1 VERADVVVVGAGPA
15 GLAAALVLAEHALG
29 VVVVDE
35 GARPGGQIYRQ
46 PPESF
51 DVRHWLAGRAY
62 AAGRQLLERAQ
73 AAAGIVWRSET
84 TAWGIFDAGA
94 ESPAP
99 TDGSATDGLVVALA
113 GPAGLSRVRARRLL
127 LATGAYDLPVAFPG
141 WTLPGV
147 MTAGGVQAFVKSQ
160 RLLPGR
166 RFVLAGAHPLLLV
179 VADQLLAAGADVAA
193 VAFAEPRPAVAGALA
208 DLARLHGRWGALA
221 QAAGPLARLRRAG
234 VPVMFGRLLVRI
246 EGDGVVSSATLARV
260 DAAWRVVVG
269 SEETVACDT
278 VALGYGF
285 VPSTELARQAGC
297 RYRWDGPAG
306 GWVVEHDAWL
316 RSSDPR
322 ISLAGEITGVAG
334 AEQAAEEGRLAA
346 LGILADVGRLAP
358 ADVTR
363 LARPV
368 RRRLAAH
375 RRFTAVVQRRFAPRH
390 ATLAG
395 LPRGDTV
402 VCRCEELTAGTLR
415 RALDEHRHVGT
426 ADALKLLTRAGMGP
440 CQGRMCQPTVVQL
453 VAAARARDVASV
465 GPYHARAPVK
475 PIALGAL
482 ADEFEPSAR

>member
-1 VERADVVVVGAGPA
+1 VERTDVVVVGAGPA
-15 GLAAALVLAEHALG
+15 GLAAALILAEHAVD

-46 PPESF
+46 PPQSF
-51 DVRHWLAGRAY
+51 DVRGWLTGRAY
-62 AAGRQLLERAQ
+62 AAGRELLDRAQ
-73 AAAGIVWRSET
+73 GAAGIVWRSET
-84 TAWGIFDAGA
+84 TAWGIFGAGA
-94 ESPAP
+94 EASAWA
-99 TDGSATDGLVVALA
+99 DGSTADGVVVALA
-113 GPAGLSRVRARRLL
+113 GPTGLDRVRARRLL
-127 LATGAYDLPVAFPG
+127 LAPGAYDLPVASPG

-179 VADQLLAAGADVAA
+179 VADQLVAAGADVAT
-193 VAFAEPRPAVAGALA
+193 VAFAQPRPALVDALA
-208 DLARLHGRWGALA
+208 DLARLRGRWGALG
-221 QAAGPLARLRRAG
+221 QAAGPLARLRRAR
-234 VPVMFGRLLVRI
+234 VPVTFGRLLVRA

-260 DAAWRVVVG
+260 DAAWRVVAR
-269 SEETVACDT
+269 SEETVPCDT

-297 RYRWDGPAG
+297 RCRWDGPAG
-306 GWVVEHDAWL
+306 GWVAEHDAWL
-316 RSSDPR
+316 RSSDRR

-346 LGILADVGRLAP
+346 LGILADLGRLAP
-358 ADVTR
+358 ADITR
-363 LARPV
+363 LAGPV

-390 ATLAG
+390 AALAALAG
-395 LPRGDTV
+395 DETV

-415 RALDEHRHVGT
+415 RALDEHPHVGT
-426 ADALKLLTRAGMGP
+426 TDALKLLTRAGMGP
-440 CQGRMCQPTVVQL
+440 CQGRMCQPTVAQL

-465 GPYHARAPVK
+465 GPYRARAPVK
-475 PIALGAL
+475 PIPLGAL
-482 ADEFEPSAR
+482 ADQFEPAG